1 MALQVLHIINRVP
14 WPVKDG
20 GTLAHYNLLK
30 GMHDAGCKVTVAA
43 LNTHKHHVDVN
54 TLPVYFTDLCNLYTT
69 PIDNRVKP
77 LDAFLNLFTQQSY
90 NMQRFVSNTFEQQLV
105 SLVTKQPFDLVI
117 FDGLFITP
125 YLQAV
130 RAHTEAKIILRQHN
144 TEYKVWES
152 LAANTRQPI
161 KKWYINLLAKRL
173 KMVETSVLNQVDAL
187 ITLTEQDKTDMRQLG
202 CTKPILVSPVGVTF
216 KTNTPA
222 VSSNPKA
229 VFHLGAMD
237 WMPNVQAMEWFI
249 KEVWPLV
256 THKHPDAIFYLAGK
270 KMPDSFKAHQSAQLQ
285 VVGEVPDALA
295 FMADKQLMVVP
306 LFAGSGIRVKIL
318 EGMSL
323 GKTIIS
329 TTLGVQGIGGKANQH
344 YVIAD
349 TATDFAQTII
359 AQLENP
365 AQAIQL
371 GKQAQ
376 AYSQQTFDNNK
387 VTQQILQFV
396 AAL

>member
-1 MALQVLHIINRVP
+1 MPLQVLHIINRVP

-30 GMHDAGCKVTVAA
+30 GLHDAGCQVTVAA
-43 LNTHKHHVDVN
+43 LNTSKHHVDVN
-54 TLPVYFTDLCNLYTT
+54 ALPVYFTDLCKLYTT

-130 RAHTEAKIILRQHN
+130 RAHTQAKIILRQHN

-161 KKWYINLLAKRL
+161 KKRYINLLAKRL

-187 ITLTEQDKTDMRQLG
+187 ITLTEQDKTDLRQLG
-202 CTKPILVSPVGVTF
+202 CTKPILVSPVGMEF
-216 KTNTPA
+216 KTNTAA

-229 VFHLGAMD
+229 VFNLGAMD

-249 KEVWPLV
+249 KEVWPIV

-318 EGMSL
+318 EGMSM

-329 TTLGVQGIGGKANQH
+329 TTLGVQGIGGTANQH

-349 TATDFAQTII
+349 TATDFAQAII

-365 AQAIQL
+365 TQAIQL

-376 AYSQQTFDNNK
+376 AYSQQTFDNHK

-396 AAL
+396 ATL